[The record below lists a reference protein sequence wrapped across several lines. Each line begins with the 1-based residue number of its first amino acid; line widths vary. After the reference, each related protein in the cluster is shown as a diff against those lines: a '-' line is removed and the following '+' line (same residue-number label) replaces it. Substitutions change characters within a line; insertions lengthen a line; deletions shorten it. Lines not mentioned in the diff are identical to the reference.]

1 MKERRQH
8 IQNIMLAHGLL
19 VMSYESLEDH
29 MHFKDFKKIICIR
42 ACILDT
48 IPESASKLVALI
60 VYKSPG
66 VMTPNFTCPNNNHY
80 HQHGIGRQKLREYKG
95 KDFTSISSFIVKNP

>member
-29 MHFKDFKKIICIR
+29 LHVKDFKEIICIC

-48 IPESASKLVALI
+48 MPDSGSKLVALI

-66 VMTPNFTCPNNNHY
+66 VMPPNFTCPNNNHY
-80 HQHGIGRQKLREYKG
+80 HQHGIG
-95 KDFTSISSFIVKNP
+95 